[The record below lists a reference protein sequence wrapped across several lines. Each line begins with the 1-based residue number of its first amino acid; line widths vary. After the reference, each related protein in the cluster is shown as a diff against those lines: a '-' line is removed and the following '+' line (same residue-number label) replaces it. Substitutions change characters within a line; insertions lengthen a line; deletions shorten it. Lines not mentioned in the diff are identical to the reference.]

1 MSRIPDRLAR
11 RIDRLVGRV
20 HCFHRYAHHPLCEAY
35 AGEVLRLG
43 RVRLCKGCT
52 YVVLGACLGLL
63 LGALVPALP
72 NWILGGFAS
81 IAVAWG
87 SAVLMVGRVRRLG
100 KGCTR
105 LLPTFLAIFLLV
117 QGLWLQS
124 VGGLLL
130 ATGCGVALLITI
142 RVYRRRDPWRE
153 PCGDCPHKD
162 AKPCP
167 GFRPQFQRERAF
179 RRLAGRM
186 LASQATESP
195 HR

>member
-11 RIDRLVGRV
+11 RIDRLAGRV
-20 HCFHRYAHHPLCEAY
+20 HCFHRFAHHPLCEAY

-63 LGALVPALP
+63 LGALVPAFP

-81 IAVAWG
+81 VAVAWG
-87 SAVLMVGRVRRLG
+87 SAVLMVSRVRRLG

-130 ATGCGVALLITI
+130 AMGCGVTFLIVT
-142 RVYRRRDPWRE
+142 RAYRRRGPWRE
-153 PCGDCPHKD
+153 PCEVCLHKN
-162 AKPCP
+162 ARPCP
-167 GFRPQFQRERAF
+167 GFHLQFQRERAF
-179 RRLAGRM
+179 RRLAGQM
-186 LASQATESP
+186 LASQGTVP
-195 HR
+195 PDR